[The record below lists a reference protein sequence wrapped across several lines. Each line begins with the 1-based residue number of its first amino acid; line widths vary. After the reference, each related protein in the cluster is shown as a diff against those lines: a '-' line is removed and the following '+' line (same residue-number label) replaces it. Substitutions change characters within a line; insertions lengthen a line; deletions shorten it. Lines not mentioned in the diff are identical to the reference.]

1 MGTGHDRREVPD
13 VLLLDAEE
21 HKVVL
26 AGILDRQTVLRSKT
40 AARPSWRSDL
50 IVPVEREATA
60 TTKKMKNET
69 RQNCRAPCLNLP
81 RHFKVTR
88 LAERLT

>member
-26 AGILDRQTVLRSKT
+26 AGILDRQTVFRSKT
-40 AARPSWRSDL
+40 AVRPSQRSDL

-60 TTKKMKNET
+60 ASKEDEKRNAAE
-69 RQNCRAPCLNLP
+69 LP
-81 RHFKVTR
+81 RSVCRFAAP
-88 LAERLT
+88 L